1 VSARLFIA
9 VDLPEPVR
17 AEIAGCGRA
26 AAGGGRPVAAD
37 ALHVTLCFLGLQPTT
52 LVDEIELVLRNR
64 AAPVGRLGLG
74 APVWLPRRRPRALAI
89 DLRDETGGLT
99 QLADDLGREL
109 EQTTDWERERRTF
122 RPHITVARMRAG
134 AVPPGALPPTPG
146 LSFEPETVTLYRS
159 RLEAD
164 GARYEPLAR
173 VEL

>member
-1 VSARLFIA
+1 LSARLFVA

-17 AEIAGCGRA
+17 AEIAGWGRA

-37 ALHVTLCFLGLQPTT
+37 ALHVTLCFLGLQPTSR
-52 LVDEIELVLRNR
+52 VEEIELVLRR
-64 AAPVGRLGLG
+64 AATPVGRLGLG

-89 DLRDETGGLT
+89 ELRDETGGLAG
-99 QLADDLGREL
+99 LADDLGREL
-109 EQTTDWERERRTF
+109 ERRAF
-122 RPHITVARMRAG
+122 RPHITVVRMRAG

-146 LSFEPETVTLYRS
+146 LSFEPDTVTLYRS